1 MKAHLSIIIFALIAS
16 FRLSSCDEKP
26 NYSQDQLKNELNHL
40 DNNMFV
46 KLSIGDS
53 LKLVKLSHYCMNN
66 CVPDYSDMHA
76 EINICCYLRYYIQA
90 RLYGSQLIE
99 NYKFENLYMMA
110 DSLSSSNSSNLTYI
124 SILMNKYIENYF
136 SRDELISIFPI
147 QKKYIRTKKVI
158 VEKVMLRFES
168 SQDTIGVQKLFDKL
182 GMIPSTYARQ

>member
-1 MKAHLSIIIFALIAS
+1 MKAHVSIIIFALIVS

-40 DNNMFV
+40 DNNMFE

-53 LKLVKLSHYCMNN
+53 LKLVKLLHYCMNN
-66 CVPDYSDMHA
+66 CVPDYNDMHA
-76 EINICCYLRYYIQA
+76 EMNICCYLRYYIQA